1 MGALLMPTTEITTSR
16 WKIAVF
22 LGGSLAF
29 VAIAFWLLQHPT
41 QNAWKLKLGFV
52 FFGLCAALFVG
63 LLINPQRLVL
73 DHEGFTIL
81 GGFVRSPKK
90 IQWRDIDGFFVYR
103 LPRGGKMIGF
113 NYKAGASPRPRLAR
127 FNRAFGAEGALP
139 KGWPQ
144 SPEALA
150 AQLNAYRAQALGGGA
165 PRRRSEGP

>member
-1 MGALLMPTTEITTSR
+1 MGALLMPTTEIRTSR
-16 WKIAVF
+16 WRIAVY

-29 VAIAFWLLQHPT
+29 VAIALWLLQHPT
-41 QNAWKLKLGFV
+41 QGAWKLKLGV
-52 FFGLCAALFVG
+52 GFFGLCAVVFVW

-73 DHEGFTIL
+73 DDEGFTIL

-90 IQWRDIDGFFVYR
+90 IQWRDIDGFFVCR

-113 NYKAGASPRPRLAR
+113 NYRAGASPRRRLAR
-127 FNRAFGAEGALP
+127 FNRAFGAEAALP
-139 KGWPQ
+139 RGWPQ

-165 PRRRSEGP
+165 YQRAKL